1 MIVMGDFNADWNG
14 KDTTVQLIASEL
26 ALNAFDPTGKG
37 QNTFPYSDKRLDWI
51 LVSNGLEFRDYQVV
65 SDAVSDHRG
74 VIAELELNTKLVK
87 NSYQ

>member
-14 KDTTVQLIASEL
+14 KDMTVRMIASEL
-26 ALNAFDPTGKG
+26 SLNAFNPAGKG

-74 VIAELELNTKLVK
+74 VIAELGLNTKLVK
-87 NSYQ
+87 NQYQ

>member
-1 MIVMGDFNADWNG
+1 MIVMGDFNAEWDG
-14 KDTTVQLIASEL
+14 KDMTVRLIASEL
-26 ALNAFDPTGKG
+26 ALHAYNPSGKG

-74 VIAELELNTKLVK
+74 VIAELGLSTQLVK
-87 NSYQ
+87 NQ

>member
-14 KDTTVQLIASEL
+14 TDMTVRLIASEL
-26 ALNAFDPTGKG
+26 ALHAFNPSGKG
-37 QNTFPYSDKRLDWI
+37 QSTFPYSDKRLDWI

-74 VIAELELNTKLVK
+74 VIAELGLSTQLVK
-87 NSYQ
+87 NQ